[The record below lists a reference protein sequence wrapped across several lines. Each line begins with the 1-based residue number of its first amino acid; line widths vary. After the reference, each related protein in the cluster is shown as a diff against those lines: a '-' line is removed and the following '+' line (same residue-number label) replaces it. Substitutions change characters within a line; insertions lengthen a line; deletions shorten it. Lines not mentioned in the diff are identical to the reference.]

1 MILDYE
7 KIFNDADFGIG
18 NGIGLCKLQ
27 CKWWWSKRWNA
38 WSSTTTF
45 MPTFSMLSYTQSAST
60 PILQDGSN
68 SAEMEEKLVCKILP
82 GGKLM
87 LTHKN
92 VVFDDAVSIKMET
105 TLVGNKLVITE
116 NADYGVSGNYG
127 YYTLSTTVGTLKD
140 GNYTIV
146 VMRNQNVRA
155 EFQMSYDSSKAKN
168 Q

>member
-1 MILDYE
+1 
-7 KIFNDADFGIG
+7 
-18 NGIGLCKLQ
+18 
-27 CKWWWSKRWNA
+27 
-38 WSSTTTF
+38 
-45 MPTFSMLSYTQSAST
+45 
-60 PILQDGSN
+60 
-68 SAEMEEKLVCKILP
+68 
-82 GGKLM
+82 M

-105 TLVGNKLVITE
+105 TLVGNKLIVTE

-127 YYTLSTTVGTLKD
+127 YYTLNTTVGMLKD

-155 EFQMSYDSSKAKN
+155 EFQMAYDSSKVKN